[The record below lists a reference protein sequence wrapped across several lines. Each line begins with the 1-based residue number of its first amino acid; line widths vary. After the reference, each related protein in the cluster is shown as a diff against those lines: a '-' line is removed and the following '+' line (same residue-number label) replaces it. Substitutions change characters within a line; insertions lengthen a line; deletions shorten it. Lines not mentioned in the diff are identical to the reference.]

1 MSRYTQEEV
10 ESYPLLPPRSTGPSN
25 TSVPARNSEE
35 DIRRPVRDVDYEELR
50 RRVYENARA
59 RSDKMQLFDNLKG
72 WDKFKVYRY
81 ILLLCLS
88 LSGDG
93 WCVLVFFHL
102 PCELH

>member
-10 ESYPLLPPRSTGPSN
+10 ESYPLLPPRSTGPRN

-93 WCVLVFFHL
+93 WCVLLFFHL
-102 PCELH
+102 LSELD